1 MTRKAQFN
9 EPKTTL
15 TARSCGEAEA
25 AMKRQTPPK
34 SPKDF
39 LLNELDDALPM
50 GDEEAAEILR
60 EAGIDPECE
69 LKRAMVLV
77 EEEEK
82 RQQKAL
88 FERACGSLPGQSDGG
103 GSWSID
109 MPTSPV
115 AQRPRSA
122 GQTGSTCRSCDP
134 KCVYERKFQSEDH
147 YQGAY
152 RRGSVTLPP

>member
-1 MTRKAQFN
+1 
-9 EPKTTL
+9 
-15 TARSCGEAEA
+15 
-25 AMKRQTPPK
+25 MKRQTPPK

-39 LLNELDDALPM
+39 VALLNELDDAVPM

-60 EAGIDPECE
+60 EAGIDSSRE

-122 GQTGSTCRSCDP
+122 GQTGSSSRVSDTSP
-134 KCVYERKFQSEDH
+134 LTSS
-147 YQGAY
+147 
-152 RRGSVTLPP
+152 RRRATISP